1 MVGVNQLDVNIDRLV
16 HVILDKNPLA
26 PENLAC

>member
-1 MVGVNQLDVNIDRLV
+1 MVAVNQLDVNIGRLA
-16 HVILDKNPLA
+16 HAILDKNPLA